1 MSDDTPARRGA
12 SAPTSVGAGPAAV
25 RSSAAEIDAFV
36 AAARDTAPDPN
47 RARLI
52 FALDATMSRQP
63 TWDRA
68 ASLQAEMFAEAG
80 RIAGLDVQLV
90 YFRGHDE
97 CRASRFVPD
106 AARLARLM
114 EGIDC
119 RGGRTQIGKVLRH
132 AARTAREGRVA
143 ALVYVGDA
151 MEESVDDLAAAAGD
165 LGVLGTPVFLF
176 REGSDRA
183 AARAFEEIARLSRG
197 AHLAFSEGSAAELG
211 ALLRAVAAYA
221 AGGLGALQALAGR
234 DAGARALIGAMRR

>member
-1 MSDDTPARRGA
+1 MSDDTPARRGEA
-12 SAPTSVGAGPAAV
+12 APTAAGGRAAA
-25 RSSAAEIDAFV
+25 RSSGAEIDAFV
-36 AAARDTAPDPN
+36 AAARSTAPDPT

-68 ASLQAEMFAEAG
+68 ASLQAEMFEEAG

-97 CRASRFVPD
+97 CKASRFVSD

-151 MEESVDDLAAAAGD
+151 MEENVDDLAAAAGD

-176 REGSDRA
+176 REGADRA

-197 AHLAFSEGSAAELG
+197 AHLAFSEASAAELG

-221 AGGLGALQALAGR
+221 TGGLGALQALAGR